1 MTLTMSVGIR
11 APSVLDQNFF
21 PIVEMVGGAGG
32 HKWIQTAIQVM
43 AAPEEISQ
51 WEQDLMI
58 EYENL
63 RSDKYIKYIYKSI
76 NL

>member
-11 APSVLDQNFF
+11 APSVLDKNFF

-51 WEQDLMI
+51 
-58 EYENL
+58 
-63 RSDKYIKYIYKSI
+63 
-76 NL
+76 